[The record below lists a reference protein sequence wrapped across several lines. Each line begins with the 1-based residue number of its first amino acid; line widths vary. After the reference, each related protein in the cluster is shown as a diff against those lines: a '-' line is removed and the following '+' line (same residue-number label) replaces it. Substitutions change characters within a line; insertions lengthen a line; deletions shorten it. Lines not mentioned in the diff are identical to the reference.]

1 MSVYEGADRDRL
13 INCLEQ
19 INQNLERINNNLA
32 ELAENSLNWQDIEGI
47 QNAIE
52 KLKEK

>member
-1 MSVYEGADRDRL
+1 MSVYEGVDRDRL

-19 INQNLERINNNLA
+19 INKNLEKINNNLA
-32 ELAENSLNWQDIEGI
+32 DLAENSLNWQDIEGI

-52 KLKEK
+52 ELKEE

>member
-1 MSVYEGADRDRL
+1 MSFYEEVDRDRL

-19 INQNLERINNNLA
+19 INKNLERINNNLA
-32 ELAENSLNWQDIEGI
+32 ELAENSLDWQEIEGI

-52 KLKEK
+52 ELKEK